1 MKIKIEANDYELE
14 ELRELIEGW
23 IERIEK
29 IIEKAEA
36 QEQTEAD

>member
-29 IIEKAEA
+29 IIEKAEG
-36 QEQTEAD
+36 EKQTEAD